1 MTFCR
6 SADGSARG
14 DGQQIQKVGKREEDM
29 FKSVQDVIQQLSD
42 QEYICDKGIATV
54 VFLAQ
59 ELDKPVLVEGPAGV
73 GKTELAK
80 VVARALGRDLIRLQC
95 YEGLDEAKALYEW
108 EYSKQL
114 LYTQIL
120 KEKVA
125 ETIAGSTSLAD
136 AADRVGAEDSVF
148 FSERFIVPR
157 PLMQAIS
164 SPKPTMLLIDE
175 VDKSDPEFEAFLL
188 EILSDFQVTIP
199 EIGTIKA
206 TSQPLVF
213 LTSNDAREMSDALK
227 RRCLHLW
234 IDYPNEEL
242 EVEILNRKVPDID
255 KRLAE
260 EVVQMMN
267 RIRELDLKKTP
278 SISETLDWAR
288 ALLALNADE
297 LEDQIVSDT
306 LNVILKYEGDVQKA
320 QNELSKLIQKK
331 TAEAAA
337 EKPQQAPPQESA
349 KKGILH

>member
-1 MTFCR
+1 
-6 SADGSARG
+6 
-14 DGQQIQKVGKREEDM
+14 M
-29 FKSVQDVIQQLSD
+29 FKSVEDVIQQLSD
-42 QEYICDKGIATV
+42 QEYLCDKQIATV

-59 ELDKPVLVEGPAGV
+59 QLDKPVLVEGPAGV

-80 VVARALGRDLIRLQC
+80 VVAKALGREMIRLQC

-120 KEKVA
+120 KDKVS
-125 ETIAGSTSLAD
+125 ETIAGSESLAE
-136 AADRVGAEDSVF
+136 AAERVGAEDSVF
-148 FSERFIVPR
+148 FSDRFIVPR

-164 SPKPTMLLIDE
+164 SEKPALLLIDE

-188 EILSDFQVTIP
+188 EILSDFQITIP
-199 EIGTIKA
+199 ELGTIKA
-206 TSQPLVF
+206 KTQPLVF
-213 LTSNDAREMSDALK
+213 LTSNDSRELSDALK

-234 IDYPNEEL
+234 IDYPDEEL
-242 EVEILNRKVPDID
+242 EVRILDRKVPNID

-260 EVVQMMN
+260 EVVQLMN

-297 LEDQIVSDT
+297 LEDQIVGDT
-306 LNVILKYEGDVQKA
+306 LNVILKYEGDIQKA
-320 QNELSKLIQKK
+320 QNELSKLIEKK
-331 TAEAAA
+331 TAEVAA
-337 EKPQQAPPQESA
+337 EKPQQAPAQPTA

>member
-1 MTFCR
+1 
-6 SADGSARG
+6 
-14 DGQQIQKVGKREEDM
+14 M
-29 FKSVQDVIQQLSD
+29 FDSVQSVINDLGNLG
-42 QEYICDKGIATV
+42 YICDKRIATV

-59 ELDKPVLVEGPAGV
+59 ELDKPILIEGPAGV

-80 VVARALGRDLIRLQC
+80 VVARSLGRELIRLQC

-120 KEKVA
+120 KDKVS
-125 ETIAGSTSLAD
+125 ETIAGAGSLTE

-148 FSERFIVPR
+148 FSSRFIVPR
-157 PLMQAIS
+157 PLMQAITAE
-164 SPKPTMLLIDE
+164 KPTMLLIDE

-199 EIGTIKA
+199 EIGTIEA

-242 EVEILNRKVPDID
+242 EIKILDSRVPNIA
-255 KRLAE
+255 KQLAE
-260 EVVQMMN
+260 EVVTMMQK
-267 RIRELDLKKTP
+267 IRALDLKKTP

-288 ALLALNADE
+288 ALMALNADSIDE
-297 LEDQIVSDT
+297 EVVNDT
-306 LNVILKYEGDVQKA
+306 LNVILKYEGDVAKA
-320 QNELSKLIQKK
+320 QSELSKLIQKK
-331 TAEAAA
+331 APAPEPANPVASKPDPEA
-337 EKPQQAPPQESA
+337 S

>member
-1 MTFCR
+1 
-6 SADGSARG
+6 
-14 DGQQIQKVGKREEDM
+14 M
-29 FKSVQDVIQQLSD
+29 FKSVEDVIQQLSEQD
-42 QEYICDKGIATV
+42 YLCDKQIATV

-59 ELDKPVLVEGPAGV
+59 QLDKPVLVEGPAGV

-80 VVARALGRDLIRLQC
+80 VVSKALGREMIRLQC

-120 KEKVA
+120 KDKVS
-125 ETIAGSTSLAD
+125 ETIADSASLAE
-136 AADRVGAEDSVF
+136 AADKVGEEDSVF
-148 FSERFIVPR
+148 FSEKFIVPR
-157 PLMQAIS
+157 PLMQAITS
-164 SPKPTMLLIDE
+164 EKPALLLIDE

-206 TSQPLVF
+206 RTQPLVF

-234 IDYPNEEL
+234 IDYPSEEL
-242 EVEILNRKVPDID
+242 EIQILDRKVPNID

-260 EVVQMMN
+260 EVVQLMN
-267 RIRELDLKKTP
+267 KIRNLDLKKTP

-297 LEDQIVSDT
+297 LEDQIVGDT

-320 QNELSKLIQKK
+320 QNELSKLIEKK
-331 TAEAAA
+331 TAEQAA
-337 EKPQQAPPQESA
+337 EKPQEAPATTA

>member
-1 MTFCR
+1 
-6 SADGSARG
+6 
-14 DGQQIQKVGKREEDM
+14 M
-29 FKSVQDVIQQLSD
+29 FSSVDDVIQQLSD
-42 QEYICDKGIATV
+42 QEYICDKQIATV

-59 ELDKPVLVEGPAGV
+59 QLDKPVLVEGPAGV

-80 VVARALGRDLIRLQC
+80 VVSGALGREMIRLQC

-120 KEKVA
+120 KDKVS
-125 ETIAGSTSLAD
+125 ETIADASNLTE

-148 FSERFIVPR
+148 FSNRFIVPR

-164 SPKPTMLLIDE
+164 ADEPVLLLIDE

-199 EIGTIKA
+199 EIGTIESK
-206 TSQPLVF
+206 TMPLVF

-234 IDYPNEEL
+234 IDYPSEEL
-242 EVEILNRKVPDID
+242 EVRILDRKVPNID

-260 EVVQMMN
+260 EVVQLMN
-267 RIRELDLKKTP
+267 KIRDLDLKKTP

-288 ALLALNADE
+288 ALLALNAEE
-297 LEDQIVSDT
+297 LEDQIVGDT

-320 QNELSKLIQKK
+320 QNELAKLIQKK
-331 TAEAAA
+331 TTEAEA
-337 EKPQQAPPQESA
+337 EKPQPAPVETT